1 MICISGISLPFDEDE
16 SAAIEQARKK
26 ARLSPALL
34 RDGFVVKRSLDARKR
49 EDIRYVYTV
58 GLCTSLRNE
67 AHYLERLHL
76 GGAAVR
82 EETPSLTLAVGDRP
96 LSHRPLIA
104 GFGPAG
110 MFCALLLAQHG
121 FRPIVLERG
130 AALDER
136 VAALERF
143 WSGGALD
150 PSANVQFGE
159 GGAGTF
165 SDGKLTTRIGDMRCE
180 WVLHELRRLGAP
192 GIITRQ
198 AKPHIGTDRLRQ
210 VVKNLRRE
218 IISLG
223 GEVHFCT
230 ALEGLCIQSGR
241 LHAVRTSGG
250 ELPAEV
256 LVTALGHSARD
267 SFQMLLDS
275 GLTLQPKAFSVGVRI
290 EHRRED
296 VNRALYGG
304 FAGHPKL
311 PEGEYQLSQRVDGRG
326 VYTFCMCPGG
336 LVVPASSEAGG
347 VVVNGM
353 SEFAR
358 DAENSNSALVVGVEP
373 ADFGG
378 GPLGG
383 VAFQQRLEQAAFRL
397 GEGGYKAPVQTVG
410 RFLEERPGADFGRV
424 APSYAI
430 GVEPADFRELFDPGI
445 LKMLRL
451 GLRAFG
457 GRLRGFACPDAVLTG
472 VESRTSS
479 PVRVLRDESLQSQVA
494 GVYPCGEGAGYAG
507 GIMSAAVDGL
517 RVAGE
522 IIGTYRPC

>member
-1 MICISGISLPFDEDE
+1 MSCISGISLPFDEDE

-165 SDGKLTTRIGDMRCE
+165 SDGKLTTRIGDCRDSSRSTRTGE
-180 WVLHELRRLGAP
+180 EVRLSTPVSTASG
-192 GIITRQ
+192 Q
-198 AKPHIGTDRLRQ
+198 AKPRSRPS
-210 VVKNLRRE
+210 KARSPRRS
-218 IISLG
+218 IFKMPGSK
-223 GEVHFCT
+223 
-230 ALEGLCIQSGR
+230 SSR
-241 LHAVRTSGG
+241 K
-250 ELPAEV
+250 
-256 LVTALGHSARD
+256 SAG
-267 SFQMLLDS
+267 STPM
-275 GLTLQPKAFSVGVRI
+275 A
-290 EHRRED
+290 
-296 VNRALYGG
+296 
-304 FAGHPKL
+304 
-311 PEGEYQLSQRVDGRG
+311 
-326 VYTFCMCPGG
+326 
-336 LVVPASSEAGG
+336 
-347 VVVNGM
+347 
-353 SEFAR
+353 
-358 DAENSNSALVVGVEP
+358 
-373 ADFGG
+373 
-378 GPLGG
+378 
-383 VAFQQRLEQAAFRL
+383 
-397 GEGGYKAPVQTVG
+397 
-410 RFLEERPGADFGRV
+410 
-424 APSYAI
+424 
-430 GVEPADFRELFDPGI
+430 
-445 LKMLRL
+445 
-451 GLRAFG
+451 
-457 GRLRGFACPDAVLTG
+457 
-472 VESRTSS
+472 
-479 PVRVLRDESLQSQVA
+479 
-494 GVYPCGEGAGYAG
+494 
-507 GIMSAAVDGL
+507 
-517 RVAGE
+517 
-522 IIGTYRPC
+522 